1 MASRSEWN
9 AARPTWKWL
18 FDHMDKDKNGQ
29 LDRAEYKA
37 WQTYKKE
44 HPDWNKSLRDSLNRG
59 GVKQP
64 N

>member
-1 MASRSEWN
+1 
-9 AARPTWKWL
+9 
-18 FDHMDKDKNGQ
+18 MDKDKNGQ

-44 HPDWNKSLRDSLNRG
+44 HPDWHKSLRDRLKQG

>member
-9 AARPTWKWL
+9 AAIPTWKWL

-37 WQTYKKE
+37 
-44 HPDWNKSLRDSLNRG
+44 
-59 GVKQP
+59 
-64 N
+64 